1 MKKTSV
7 LLIIVCVSQLCLA
20 QNKEVLVAKL
30 KNAKQDSVKSNIL
43 NELSKDAI
51 KNGSS
56 EGMSYGKQAQFI
68 SEKINYIHGM
78 ANAYSNIG
86 YCYLLENNYDSATY
100 YFNKGIVKTTN
111 TKHKSINSELL
122 NRKAAVFYYT
132 GITDS
137 SLWYFKKALTQYEAL
152 KDSNAVIKSLNNI
165 GAISLRTGDMD
176 AAIGYFFKCLS
187 YDEKQKNE
195 MAVAMDCNNIGII
208 LTDKK
213 DYTSALSYLQKAL
226 QIKKENKDT
235 LEILK
240 TNINIAN
247 VYYQK
252 KDYANSIN
260 QYLNAL
266 KLGNNIKKYADE
278 YSQITN
284 NLGECYSSIGEY
296 KSAMNYLNASLE
308 IKQKLGK
315 KSGIAATF
323 GNIGQ
328 IYYCQNNYQKA
339 IEYYTESNKLAIET
353 SDLQFQKNAQQILVT
368 CYLNIN
374 QKEKAVNAFSK
385 FMILQDSLFNETS
398 AKQVSE
404 TQIKYETEKK
414 ETENKLLQQQN
425 NIKTLENEN
434 NTQRLKVQTQT
445 IFILIACIII
455 ATIIV
460 LWQISLA
467 RIKKQKRALEIEKKL
482 QQDRERISRDLHD
495 NVGGQLSYVMFSL
508 EGNEDASIDKRKEKA
523 HNLANTLRSV
533 TGNLRETIWALNQEK
548 LTVQDISDKLKTY
561 SRNVFA
567 YSDTKIKFEEFIEN
581 DQALNP
587 ACALNLFR
595 ICQEVI
601 NNVFKHAQASEL
613 VITMIKNKKIS
624 IVIADNGIGFAKE
637 FASMES
643 YGLTNLKVRAD
654 EINATLIINSE
665 IHKGTKITL
674 VV

>member
-1 MKKTSV
+1 VKKTISIF
-7 LLIIVCVSQLCLA
+7 IICLAQVYLA
-20 QNKEVLVAKL
+20 QNKEALVAKL
-30 KNAKQDSVKSNIL
+30 NNTKQDSVKSNIL

-56 EGMSYGKQAQFI
+56 EGKLYAKQAQVI
-68 SEKINYIHGM
+68 SEKISYIHGM
-78 ANAYSNIG
+78 ANAYSNLG
-86 YCYLLENNYDSATY
+86 YCYLLENNYDSALF

-111 TKHKSINSELL
+111 TNHKSINSELL

-137 SLWYFKKALTQYEAL
+137 SLWYFKKALNQYEAL

-176 AAIGYFFKCLS
+176 GAIVCFFKCLS
-187 YDEKQKNE
+187 YDEKQKNK
-195 MAVAMDCNNIGII
+195 MAIAMDCNNIGII

-240 TNINIAN
+240 TSINIAN

-252 KDYANSIN
+252 KEYPNSIS
-260 QYLNAL
+260 QYLQAL

-296 KSAMNYLNASLE
+296 NIAMNYLNASLE

-315 KSGIAATF
+315 KSGIAATL

-328 IYYCQNNYQKA
+328 VYYRQLNYQKA
-339 IEYYTESNKLAIET
+339 IVYYTESNKLAIET
-353 SDLQFQKNAQQILVT
+353 SDIQFQKNAQQILVV
-368 CYLNIN
+368 CYLNLN
-374 QKEKAVNAFSK
+374 QKEKALDAFSK
-385 FMILQDSLFNETS
+385 VTLLQDSLFNETS
-398 AKQVSE
+398 AKQISE

-434 NTQRLKVQTQT
+434 NNQKLKVQTQT
-445 IFILIACIII
+445 IFILIACIVI

-508 EGNEDASIDKRKEKA
+508 EGNEESSSDKRKEKA
-523 HNLANTLRSV
+523 HNLANALRSV
-533 TGNLRETIWALNQEK
+533 TSNLRETIWALNQEK

-561 SRNVFA
+561 ARNIFA
-567 YSDTKIKFEEFIEN
+567 YSDTKIKFEDHIEN
-581 DQALNP
+581 DETLNP
-587 ACALNLFR
+587 AFALNLFR

-601 NNVFKHAQASEL
+601 NNVFKHAKASEL
-613 VITMIKNKKIS
+613 TIIITKNKTTTIVIT
-624 IVIADNGIGFAKE
+624 DNGVGFTKE
-637 FASMES
+637 LASMES

-654 EINATLIINSE
+654 EINATLSIESE
-665 IHKGTKITL
+665 IHKGTKISII
-674 VV
+674 V

>member
-1 MKKTSV
+1 VKKTISIF
-7 LLIIVCVSQLCLA
+7 IICLAQVYLA
-20 QNKEVLVAKL
+20 QNKEALVAKL
-30 KNAKQDSVKSNIL
+30 NNTKQDSVKSNIL

-56 EGMSYGKQAQFI
+56 EGKLYAKQAQVI
-68 SEKINYIHGM
+68 SEKISYIQGM
-78 ANAYSNIG
+78 ANAYSNLG
-86 YCYLLENNYDSATY
+86 YCYLLENNYDSALF

-111 TKHKSINSELL
+111 TNHKSINSELL

-137 SLWYFKKALTQYEAL
+137 SLWYFKKALNQYEAL

-176 AAIGYFFKCLS
+176 GAIVCFFKCLS
-187 YDEKQKNE
+187 YDEKQKNK
-195 MAVAMDCNNIGII
+195 MAIAMDCNNIGII

-240 TNINIAN
+240 TSINIAN

-252 KDYANSIN
+252 KEYPNSIS
-260 QYLNAL
+260 QYLQAL

-296 KSAMNYLNASLE
+296 NIAMNYLNASLE

-315 KSGIAATF
+315 KSGIAATL

-328 IYYCQNNYQKA
+328 VYYRQLNYQKA
-339 IEYYTESNKLAIET
+339 IVYYTESNKLAIET
-353 SDLQFQKNAQQILVT
+353 SDIQFQKNAQQILVV
-368 CYLNIN
+368 CYLNLN
-374 QKEKAVNAFSK
+374 QKEKALDAFSK
-385 FMILQDSLFNETS
+385 VTLLQDSLFNETS
-398 AKQVSE
+398 AKQISE

-434 NTQRLKVQTQT
+434 NNQKLKVQTQT
-445 IFILIACIII
+445 IFILIACIVI

-508 EGNEDASIDKRKEKA
+508 EGNE
-523 HNLANTLRSV
+523 
-533 TGNLRETIWALNQEK
+533 
-548 LTVQDISDKLKTY
+548 
-561 SRNVFA
+561 
-567 YSDTKIKFEEFIEN
+567 
-581 DQALNP
+581 
-587 ACALNLFR
+587 
-595 ICQEVI
+595 
-601 NNVFKHAQASEL
+601 
-613 VITMIKNKKIS
+613 
-624 IVIADNGIGFAKE
+624 
-637 FASMES
+637 ES
-643 YGLTNLKVRAD
+643 TQF
-654 EINATLIINSE
+654 S
-665 IHKGTKITL
+665 
-674 VV
+674 

>member
-1 MKKTSV
+1 MKKRIS
-7 LLIIVCVSQLCLA
+7 LFIICLAQFCFA

-30 KNAKQDSVKSNIL
+30 KNAKLDSVKSNIL
-43 NELSKDAI
+43 NELSKEAI

-56 EGMSYGKQAQFI
+56 EGLSYGKQAQVV
-68 SEKINYIHGM
+68 SEKINYINGM
-78 ANAYSNIG
+78 AHAYSNIG
-86 YCYLLENNYDSATY
+86 YCFLLEHNYDSAMH

-137 SLWYFKKALTQYEAL
+137 SLWYFKKALNQYEAL
-152 KDSNAVIKSLNNI
+152 KDSSAVIKLLNNI

-176 AAIGYFFKCLS
+176 GAIVCFFKCLG

-195 MAVAMDCNNIGII
+195 MAVAMDYNNIGII
-208 LTDKK
+208 LTEKK
-213 DYTSALSYLQKAL
+213 EFSSALSYLQKAL
-226 QIKKENKDT
+226 QIKTKNKDT
-235 LEILK
+235 LEILR
-240 TNINIAN
+240 TSINIAN
-247 VYYQK
+247 VHYQK
-252 KDYANSIN
+252 KDFTNSIK
-260 QYLNAL
+260 QYLQAL
-266 KLGNNIKKYADE
+266 KLGNNIKKYTDE

-296 KSAMNYLNASLE
+296 NSAMNYLNTSLE
-308 IKQKLGK
+308 IKQKVGN
-315 KSGIAATF
+315 KSGIAATL

-328 IYYCQNNYQKA
+328 VCYRQLNFEKA
-339 IEYYTESNKLAIET
+339 IEYYTKSNKIAVET
-353 SDLQFQKNAQQILVT
+353 SDIQFQKNAQQVLIV
-368 CYLNIN
+368 CYLNLN
-374 QKEKAVNAFSK
+374 QKEKALHAFSK
-385 FMILQDSLFNETS
+385 FNLLQDSLFNETS
-398 AKQVSE
+398 AKQIVE
-404 TQIKYETEKK
+404 TQIKYETGKK

-434 NTQRLKVQTQT
+434 NTQKLKVQTQT
-445 IFILIACIII
+445 ILILIACIII

-508 EGNEDASIDKRKEKA
+508 EGKEEVSEDKRKEKSY
-523 HNLANTLRSV
+523 NLANTLRSV

-548 LTVQDISDKLKTY
+548 LTVQDIADKLKTY
-561 SRNVFA
+561 TRNVFA
-567 YSDTKIKFEEFIEN
+567 YSNTKIKFEEFIEN
-581 DQALNP
+581 DQTLNP
-587 ACALNLFR
+587 AFALNLFR

-613 VITMIKNKKIS
+613 IITVIKNKKIS
-624 IVIADNGIGFAKE
+624 IIIADNGIGFAQE
-637 FASMES
+637 LANTES

-654 EINATLIINSE
+654 EINATLSIDTE
-665 IHKGTKITL
+665 IQKGTKITI

>member
-1 MKKTSV
+1 MKKTV
-7 LLIIVCVSQLCLA
+7 ALLITICVAQIYFA
-20 QNKEVLVAKL
+20 QNKEALVAKL
-30 KNAKQDSVKSNIL
+30 KNAKQDTAKSNIL

-51 KNGSS
+51 KNQSS
-56 EGMSYGKQAQFI
+56 EGLSFGKQAQVL
-68 SEKINYIHGM
+68 SEKTNYINGM

-86 YCYLLENNYDSATY
+86 YCFLLENNYDSAMY

-132 GITDS
+132 GSTDS
-137 SLWYFKKALTQYEAL
+137 SLWYFKKALSQYEEL

-165 GAISLRTGDMD
+165 GAISLRRGDMD
-176 AAIGYFFKCLS
+176 GAIVYFFKCLS
-187 YDEKQKNE
+187 YDEKQKNK
-195 MAVAMDCNNIGII
+195 MAIAMDYNNIGII

-213 DYTSALSYLQKAL
+213 DYISALSYLQKAL
-226 QIKKENKDT
+226 QIKTENKDT
-235 LEILK
+235 LGVLG
-240 TNINIAN
+240 TSINIAN
-247 VYYQK
+247 VYYKK
-252 KDYANSIN
+252 KDFTNSIK
-260 QYLNAL
+260 QYLQAF
-266 KLGNNIKKYADE
+266 KLGNNIKKYPE
-278 YSQITN
+278 VYSQITN

-296 KSAMNYLNASLE
+296 ANAMSYLNKSLE
-308 IKQKLGK
+308 VKQKFGNK
-315 KSGIAATF
+315 IGIAATL

-328 IYYCQNNYQKA
+328 IHYRQHNYQKA
-339 IEYYTESNKLAIET
+339 IEYYTESNKLATET
-353 SDLQFQKNAQQILVT
+353 SDIQFQKNAQQILVI
-368 CYLNIN
+368 CYLNLN
-374 QKEKAVNAFSK
+374 QKEKAVHAFFTFSL
-385 FMILQDSLFNETS
+385 LQDSLFDETS
-398 AKQVSE
+398 AKQMSE

-434 NTQRLKVQTQT
+434 NTQKLKVQTQT

-460 LWQISLA
+460 LWQVSLA

-508 EGNEDASIDKRKEKA
+508 EGNEETSLEKRKEKA
-523 HNLANTLRSV
+523 HNLANALRSV

-561 SRNVFA
+561 TRNIFA

-581 DQALNP
+581 DEALNP
-587 ACALNLFR
+587 AFALNLFR

-601 NNVFKHAQASEL
+601 NNVFKHANASEL
-613 VITMIKNKKIS
+613 IITITKDKKTT
-624 IVIADNGIGFAKE
+624 IVIADNGIGFTKE
-637 FASMES
+637 LASMES
-643 YGLTNLKVRAD
+643 YGLTNLKVRSD
-654 EINATLIINSE
+654 EINASLSINSE
-665 IHKGTKITL
+665 MHKGTKITL

>member
-1 MKKTSV
+1 VKKTISIF
-7 LLIIVCVSQLCLA
+7 IICLAQVYLA
-20 QNKEVLVAKL
+20 QNKEALVAKL
-30 KNAKQDSVKSNIL
+30 NNTKQDSVKSNIL

-56 EGMSYGKQAQFI
+56 EGKLYAKQAQVI
-68 SEKINYIHGM
+68 SEKISYIHGM
-78 ANAYSNIG
+78 ANAYSNLG
-86 YCYLLENNYDSATY
+86 YCYLLENNYDSALF

-111 TKHKSINSELL
+111 TNHKSINSELL

-137 SLWYFKKALTQYEAL
+137 SLWYFKKALNQYEAL

-176 AAIGYFFKCLS
+176 GAIVCFFKCLS
-187 YDEKQKNE
+187 YDEKQKNK
-195 MAVAMDCNNIGII
+195 MAIAMDCNNIGII

-240 TNINIAN
+240 TSINIAN

-252 KDYANSIN
+252 KEYPNSIS
-260 QYLNAL
+260 QYLQAL

-296 KSAMNYLNASLE
+296 NIAMNYLNASLE

-315 KSGIAATF
+315 KSGLAATL

-328 IYYCQNNYQKA
+328 VYYRQLNYQKA
-339 IEYYTESNKLAIET
+339 IVYYTESNKLAIET
-353 SDLQFQKNAQQILVT
+353 SDIQFQKNAQQILVV
-368 CYLNIN
+368 CYLNLN
-374 QKEKAVNAFSK
+374 QKEKALDAFSK
-385 FMILQDSLFNETS
+385 VTLLQDSLFNETS
-398 AKQVSE
+398 AKQISE

-434 NTQRLKVQTQT
+434 NNQKLKVQTQT
-445 IFILIACIII
+445 IFILIACIVI

-508 EGNEDASIDKRKEKA
+508 EGNEESSSDKRKEKA
-523 HNLANTLRSV
+523 HNLANALRSV
-533 TGNLRETIWALNQEK
+533 TSNLRETIWALNQEK

-561 SRNVFA
+561 ARNIFA
-567 YSDTKIKFEEFIEN
+567 YSDTKIKFEDHIEN
-581 DQALNP
+581 DETLNP
-587 ACALNLFR
+587 AFALNLFR

-601 NNVFKHAQASEL
+601 NNVFKHAKASEL
-613 VITMIKNKKIS
+613 TIIITKNKTTTIVIT
-624 IVIADNGIGFAKE
+624 DNGVGFTKE
-637 FASMES
+637 LASMES

-654 EINATLIINSE
+654 EINATLSIESE
-665 IHKGTKITL
+665 IHKGTKISII
-674 VV
+674 V

>member
-1 MKKTSV
+1 MKKTIA
-7 LLIIVCVSQLCLA
+7 LLITICVAQISFA
-20 QNKEVLVAKL
+20 QNKEALIAKL
-30 KNAKQDSVKSNIL
+30 KKAKQDSVKANIL
-43 NELSKDAI
+43 NELSKEAI
-51 KNGSS
+51 KSGSS
-56 EGMSYGKQAQFI
+56 EGLSFGKQAQVL
-68 SEKINYIHGM
+68 SEKTNYIHGM

-86 YCYLLENNYDSATY
+86 YCYLLENNYDSAMY
-100 YFNKGIVKTTN
+100 YFNKGILKTTN

-137 SLWYFKKALTQYEAL
+137 SLSYFKKALSQYEEL

-176 AAIGYFFKCLS
+176 GAIGYFFKCLS

-195 MAVAMDCNNIGII
+195 MAIAMDCNNIGII

-226 QIKKENKDT
+226 KIKTENKDT

-240 TNINIAN
+240 TSINIAN

-252 KDYANSIN
+252 KEFTNSIK
-260 QYLNAL
+260 QYLQAL
-266 KLGNNIKKYADE
+266 KLGNNIKKHADE

-296 KSAMNYLNASLE
+296 NNAMNYLNASLE
-308 IKQKLGK
+308 IKQKLGT
-315 KSGIAATF
+315 KSGMAATI

-328 IYYCQNNYQKA
+328 IYYRQLNYQKA
-339 IEYYTESNKLAIET
+339 IEYYTKSNTLAVET
-353 SDLQFQKNAQQILVT
+353 GDIKFQITAQRTLVG
-368 CYLNIN
+368 CYLNLN
-374 QKEKAVNAFSK
+374 QKEKASNAFSK
-385 FMILQDSLFNETS
+385 FILLQDSLFNETS
-398 AKQVSE
+398 AKQISE

-434 NTQRLKVQTQT
+434 NTQKLKVQTQT

-508 EGNEDASIDKRKEKA
+508 EGNEEPSVEKRKEKA
-523 HNLANTLRSV
+523 HNLANALRSV
-533 TGNLRETIWALNQEK
+533 TGNLRETIWALNQEQ
-548 LTVQDISDKLKTY
+548 LNVQDISDKLKTY
-561 SRNVFA
+561 TRNIFA
-567 YSDTKIKFEEFIEN
+567 YSDTKIKFEDAIEN
-581 DQALNP
+581 DQSLNP
-587 ACALNLFR
+587 AFALNLFR

-601 NNVFKHAQASEL
+601 NNVFKHAKASEL
-613 VITMIKNKKIS
+613 TITISKDKKTTIVIT
-624 IVIADNGIGFAKE
+624 DNGIGFAKE
-637 FASMES
+637 LAGIES

-654 EINATLIINSE
+654 EINATLIINSDTD
-665 IHKGTKITL
+665 IGTKITL
-674 VV
+674 IV